1 MPVVETIMFDE
12 IQRRRLQAD
21 IRHSVDPETSDSAV
35 LIGLTAGSD
44 GKIILTQRAGHMN
57 SHAGEVAFPG
67 GKREPGDSSLL
78 NTALR
83 ETEEEIGLPT
93 AAVDV
98 ICALPQVVTR
108 HGLTVTPFFG
118 LVPEQPALT
127 ANPQELDAVFCVP
140 VAWLTDASN
149 LQVDVFDGANGKYRV
164 PRFIYEEF
172 RIWGITAM
180 MLFDFLNLTF
190 AANLKLRSKA

>member
-1 MPVVETIMFDE
+1 MFDE
-12 IQRRRLQAD
+12 AIKRRLQAG
-21 IRHSVDPETSDSAV
+21 IQHSVDPETSDSAV
-35 LIGLTAGSD
+35 LIGLTAGVD

-67 GKREPGDSSLL
+67 GRREPGDQSLL

-93 AAVDV
+93 TAVDV
-98 ICALPQVVTR
+98 VCPLPQVVTR
-108 HGLTVTPFFG
+108 HGVTVTPFFG
-118 LVPEQPALT
+118 LVPEQPSLT

-149 LQVDVFDGANGKYRV
+149 LTIDVFDDAKRTYQV
-164 PRFIYEEF
+164 PSFIYQEF

-180 MLFDFLNLTF
+180 MLFDFLNLAF
-190 AANLKLRSKA
+190 AADLKLPHEV